1 MNKTTTYSRSMW
13 GLTEINADVVNTGTL
28 NATTIQAPTFKTNLV
43 QSINSG
49 NDLTLE
55 SLGASEVYI
64 RSNGTNIGVFDTS
77 NNLITLNARV
87 TQLRSDNSVTYGP
100 NCCLAPTGTT
110 QLLTA
115 FGFGALQRV
124 TSGNFNTAFGYEA
137 LTNLLTGANNVGLG
151 ISAGRNITSG
161 NFNMCIG
168 LHSCLNVTTGND
180 NCCIGNQAGS
190 GYTTGSNNIGIGTRA
205 GNLNTVNGTV
215 NNNVA
220 IGYESGNGLIA
231 GANSNTMIGFR
242 AGNSPFSLGWFNSTC
257 IGAVSQITASN
268 QITLGTPTQFTTTGN
283 MSIGKTSAP
292 TTKLD
297 VEGSADF
304 NGNVT
309 IRNGNNLRIFN
320 NGNTRQT
327 NCYMLNDDLYINNT
341 AVIGTV
347 TVQINSSSIYSVS
360 SSAVNSNVYITVPL
374 EPPLSSNSR
383 VANTEYVDDAVAT
396 AITGLPTLSG
406 ANAWTGNTNTFNSF
420 LPTSTINPTT
430 SNQFC
435 RKGFCDTTYAS
446 LASSNTFTGLT
457 NTFNSSVAFGT
468 QAPTTT
474 FAPTLDSS
482 LANKEYVDKNAIV
495 PPTKLFTLTE
505 DFWTGTGG
513 APNGGF
519 GVSVFATTG
528 TGSATHAVGTN
539 INHVG
544 VWTLTN
550 NRSVYNTDA
559 VYSGVPKQ
567 VIWIVRE
574 TTALNTFNW
583 YAGIIESIG
592 VFGNSAFIG
601 HTSGGTTFFAS
612 VNNVNLYNFTSVTW
626 AQNKWYEIKIDF
638 NDPDVTFTLTNL
650 TDNITE
656 SYTATASSYNFA
668 RNNTL
673 AFQHVSVSGTNTA
686 EVDYVSMS
694 YQCNRT

>member
-1 MNKTTTYSRSMW
+1 M
-13 GLTEINADVVNTGTL
+13 
-28 NATTIQAPTFKTNLV
+28 
-43 QSINSG
+43 
-49 NDLTLE
+49 
-55 SLGASEVYI
+55 
-64 RSNGTNIGVFDTS
+64 FDS
-77 NNLITLNARV
+77 ANNLITFNARV
-87 TQLRSDNSVTYGP
+87 TQVRSDNSVTYGP

-151 ISAGRNITSG
+151 ISAGRNISSG
-161 NFNMCIG
+161 SFNMCIG
-168 LHSCLNVTTGND
+168 LHANLNLTTGND
-180 NCCIGNQAGS
+180 SVAVGNQAGS
-190 GYTTGSNNIGIGTRA
+190 GYTTGSNSVSIGTRA
-205 GNLNTVNGTV
+205 GLLNTAHGTA
-215 NNNVA
+215 NNNIA
-220 IGYESGNGLIA
+220 IGYEAGNGLIT

-242 AGNSPFSLGWFNSTC
+242 AGNSAFSLGWFNSTC

-297 VEGSADF
+297 VEGAADF

-341 AVIGTV
+341 AAIGTI
-347 TVQINSSSIYSVS
+347 TFQINTGSICSIS
-360 SSAVNSNVYITVPL
+360 SSAINSNVYITVPL
-374 EPPLSSNSR
+374 EPPLSSNNR
-383 VANTEYVDDAVAT
+383 VANTEYVDDAVST
-396 AITGLPTLSG
+396 AISGFPTLSG
-406 ANAWTGNTNTFNSF
+406 SNTWTGTNLFGSSI
-420 LPTSTINPTT
+420 PTISTLLTPSSDQQLIN
-430 SNQFC
+430 
-435 RKGFCDTTYAS
+435 KGYADDTYS
-446 LASSNTFTGLT
+446 RLASSNTFTGLT

-468 QAPTTT
+468 QAPTCS
-474 FAPTLDSS
+474 FAPTLNSS

-513 APNGGF
+513 APGGGF
-519 GVSVFATTG
+519 GVSVWATTG

-550 NRSVYNTDA
+550 NRSVYNTD
-559 VYSGVPKQ
+559 VIYSGIPKQ

-583 YAGIIESIG
+583 YAGIIQAIG

-638 NDPDVTFTLTNL
+638 NNPDITFTLTNL
-650 TDNITE
+650 TDDITE
-656 SYTATASSYNFA
+656 SFIATATSYNFA
-668 RNNTL
+668 RDNTL
-673 AFQHVSVSGTNTA
+673 AFQHVSVVGTNTA
-686 EVDYVSMS
+686 EVDYASMS